1 MRIKNKRNI
10 VVFLLILSLFAIA
23 GMSMYPSEINA
34 LIFEQFS
41 KKTTVNSCS
50 GFLPDTV
57 DHMNINGLSHKTDIR
72 TVEVENNI
80 SKSKKSSSKYVS
92 RVDVFSQFKCKRV
105 KVKVMADGVVVEKW
119 VKTCKNRRNGS
130 WGQ

>member
-1 MRIKNKRNI
+1 MRIKNQRTI

-23 GMSMYPSEINA
+23 GTSMYPSEINA
-34 LIFEQFS
+34 LISEQFS
-41 KKTTVNSCS
+41 KKSTVNSCS
-50 GFLPDTV
+50 EFLPDTV
-57 DHMNINGLSHKTDIR
+57 DHMNISGLSKKIDIR
-72 TVEVENNI
+72 TVEREKNI
-80 SKSKKSSSKYVS
+80 SKSKKNSSKYVA